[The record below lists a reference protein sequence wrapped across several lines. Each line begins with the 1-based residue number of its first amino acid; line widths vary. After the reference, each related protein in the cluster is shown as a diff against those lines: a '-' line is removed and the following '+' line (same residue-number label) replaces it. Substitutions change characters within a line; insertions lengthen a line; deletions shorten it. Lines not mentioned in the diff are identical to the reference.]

1 MGQYPW
7 EDSIPAVTDAPDD
20 ETEGDREGGRNTADV
35 SAAGD
40 PANNGH
46 KFTVG
51 LDTVEFEHVNW
62 LWPGRIPLAKV
73 SIIEGDPD
81 SGKST
86 ITLDLAAR
94 VSSGT
99 PMPLN
104 ERLGPQ
110 EPAGVVLVCAEDD
123 LGDTILPRILAH
135 GGEPAKI
142 GSVTLTRDEQG
153 ELIPLAIPDDMHRL
167 RGAIAE
173 RDAKLMIID
182 PITAYLT
189 ATINSNNDAQV
200 RRAMTPLKDLAEQTG
215 CAMLLVR
222 HLNKSGEL
230 KAKYRGGGSIAFTGA
245 ARSVLVVDKHPEQ
258 DDVWVMARV
267 KGNLAKVI
275 PSLTYKIESEDLYES
290 PVIRWT
296 GTDKI
301 DADTLLKGKDGR
313 EGAETREKAEEFLK
327 EELSEGPKLAN
338 DLISD
343 AKKYLSISSRTLD
356 RAKANLGVI
365 SKRQRDAKGKTLGWV
380 WALPGMQQPEPL
392 RGDPIPP
399 GSIE

>member
-1 MGQYPW
+1 MPYPW
-7 EDSIPAVTDAPDD
+7 EDSIPDVDDAPDN
-20 ETEGDREGGRNTADV
+20 ETE
-35 SAAGD
+35 GD

-46 KFTVG
+46 HFTVG
-51 LDTVEFEHVNW
+51 LDTVEFEHVDW
-62 LWPGRIPLAKV
+62 LWPGRIPFAKV

-99 PMPLN
+99 PMPLQPFVRN
-104 ERLGPQ
+104 

-135 GGEPAKI
+135 GGEPAMI

-153 ELIPLAIPDDMHRL
+153 ELIPLAIPDDMQRL

-173 RDAKLMIID
+173 RNAKLMIID

-200 RRAMTPLKDLAEQTG
+200 RRAMTPLKDLAEQTH

-230 KAKYRGGGSIAFTGA
+230 KAKYRGGGSIAFSGA
-245 ARSVLVVDKHPEQ
+245 ARSVMVVDKHPEQ
-258 DDVWVMARV
+258 ENVYVMARV
-267 KGNLAKVI
+267 KGNLAKTI
-275 PSLTYKIESEDLYES
+275 PSVTYKIESEDLYES
-290 PVIRWT
+290 PVIKWL

-301 DADTLLKGKDGR
+301 DADTLLKGHDARTDAPERTQAEEWLRMILENGPMLARDVQSEARKDGI
-313 EGAETREKAEEFLK
+313 TM
-327 EELSEGPKLAN
+327 
-338 DLISD
+338 I
-343 AKKYLSISSRTLD
+343 TLR
-356 RAKANLGVI
+356 RAKEKLGIVPA
-365 SKRQRDAKGKTLGWV
+365 RQRDAKGKTIGWS
-380 WALPGMQQPEPL
+380 WALSGVGQSENGPEAKTT
-392 RGDPIPP
+392 
-399 GSIE
+399 